1 MDDLNRKKTDI
12 AKPKL
17 CHFKQS
23 HDHALLLLADL
34 IPINTRVTTFK
45 CFIPRNTRLTTF
57 MVRNTRYQV
66 NCLKIDLRLFR
77 HRSPPRGRV
86 LHLWRPQSVHCQPQ
100 YYRSTIMVLL
110 LLRSLLL
117 YYCNIVSTP
126 TTLQS
131 VHWSEH
137 IIGFGSLL
145 LPEIEINP

>member
-1 MDDLNRKKTDI
+1 MDDLKRKKTHI
-12 AKPKL
+12 TKPNL
-17 CHFKQS
+17 CQFKQS
-23 HDHALLLLADL
+23 RDHALLLLADL

-45 CFIPRNTRLTTF
+45 CFIPRNTKLTKF
-57 MVRNTRYQV
+57 MVRNTRLTA
-66 NCLKIDLRLFR
+66 LKFDLRLFR

-110 LLRSLLL
+110 LRSLLL
-117 YYCNIVSTP
+117 YYCNIASAP

-131 VHWSEH
+131 WSEH
-137 IIGFGSLL
+137 IIGFESLL

>member
-1 MDDLNRKKTDI
+1 MDDLNRKKTHI

-57 MVRNTRYQV
+57 RNTRYQV
-66 NCLKIDLRLFR
+66 NCPQVRPAAI
-77 HRSPPRGRV
+77 SPPFTTS
-86 LHLWRPQSVHCQPQ
+86 RPRSAPLETSECPLPTPILSQ
-100 YYRSTIMVLL
+100 YYYGTIAT
-110 LLRSLLL
+110 
-117 YYCNIVSTP
+117 ITTATAP

-137 IIGFGSLL
+137 IIGFESLL
-145 LPEIEINP
+145 SPEIEINP